1 MADHLVKQ
9 GHEVH
14 FLANAYQGST
24 IDYVKLEGGRE
35 FKYKIYG
42 QKYKPYFEDYISHH
56 LKKTKTD
63 RFIILLDTF
72 MLHGPNGWFLNI
84 DTSPART
91 YFWYP
96 SDGGGG
102 MPVGCHRILQK
113 VEEPVAM
120 ARFGQKQVKD
130 YYNID
135 TKHIPHGVDSK
146 RFYRLPEED
155 RNRLKAKYNL
165 SGKFVIG
172 VVARNQPRKHLDKTI
187 KTMYLLKDKIPNA
200 VLFLHMDPNDPA
212 GVFYLPNLISRYN
225 LENRVIFSGMSAL
238 EGIPYEQMNEIYNV
252 MDCFFL
258 STSGEGFGIP
268 IIEAMSCEVPVVM
281 TDYTT
286 CQELVKDNNAGL
298 GVNLSGTETIDLFK
312 ITSKDYDLKAMAGTM
327 TGSWEVER
335 GVIDINDAADKI
347 EYLYKNPDKCKEFGN
362 NGRKAVLNKYD
373 QEIVNKQ
380 WNDLINN

>member
-1 MADHLVKQ
+1 MKQ